1 MSNVTGS
8 EAAQK
13 GLRRRDEQKARQ
25 AREDVAWLLSEP
37 QGRRVMWRLLGSAG
51 LFSETFTGEPHGTI
65 HAEGRRS
72 VAVGL
77 MVAAQEAAPESY
89 ALMIAEQMRAL
100 EDDKTHKRHAESQA
114 AEPEQ

>member
-1 MSNVTGS
+1 MSNVTGN

-13 GLRRRDEQKARQ
+13 GLRQREEQKERQ
-25 AREDVAWLLSEP
+25 AREDVAWLLSDP
-37 QGRRVMWRLLGSAG
+37 QGRRVMWRLLAAAG

-77 MVAAQEAAPESY
+77 MVAAQEAAPAGY
-89 ALMIAEQMRAL
+89 ALMIAEQMKTL
-100 EDDKTHKRHAESQA
+100 EDDKTHKRHADLSA
-114 AEPEQ
+114 AQPEQ